1 MALSASGSGRG
12 DGGEALK
19 QRIIAFK
26 GLLATRSQ
34 RTLARFRT
42 LRVAERPPRSVP
54 TIGLS
59 AAQNRAVGRAEKCE
73 SLHTLTHSSQQ
84 SFPGRTRETDRHT
97 GPARLAQERC
107 LHRKIL
113 QTTKKVHPQ
122 VRQHPQKRL
131 FVTPPTSTVTRTQ
144 SVSAHAHAHAHGHGV
159 VVYMRR
165 VHGHL
170 IRGLGARVSLRLNQA
185 LACA

>member
-73 SLHTLTHSSQQ
+73 DFILTHSSQSGPFGARKMSSSQ
-84 SFPGRTRETDRHT
+84 DPPNHKKSSPSSAPTSSKKAVRHT
-97 GPARLAQERC
+97 
-107 LHRKIL
+107 
-113 QTTKKVHPQ
+113 TN
-122 VRQHPQKRL
+122 QHCDP
-131 FVTPPTSTVTRTQ
+131 
-144 SVSAHAHAHAHGHGV
+144 HAGHM
-159 VVYMRR
+159 YM
-165 VHGHL
+165 HM
-170 IRGLGARVSLRLNQA
+170 
-185 LACA
+185 CM

>member
-59 AAQNRAVGRAEKCE
+59 AAQNRAVGRAEKCVC
-73 SLHTLTHSSQQ
+73 
-84 SFPGRTRETDRHT
+84 ET
-97 GPARLAQERC
+97 
-107 LHRKIL
+107 
-113 QTTKKVHPQ
+113 
-122 VRQHPQKRL
+122 
-131 FVTPPTSTVTRTQ
+131 
-144 SVSAHAHAHAHGHGV
+144 
-159 VVYMRR
+159 
-165 VHGHL
+165 
-170 IRGLGARVSLRLNQA
+170 
-185 LACA
+185 